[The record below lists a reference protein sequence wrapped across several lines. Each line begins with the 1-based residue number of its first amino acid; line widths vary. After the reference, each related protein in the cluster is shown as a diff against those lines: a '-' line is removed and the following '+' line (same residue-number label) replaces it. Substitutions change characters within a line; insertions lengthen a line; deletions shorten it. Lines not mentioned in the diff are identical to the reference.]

1 MDSIRITEWYEER
14 HPGGSERFAREF
26 ARTRDVLA
34 TFPLAGRERGELS
47 ESLRSFVVYPWV
59 VFYGVDES
67 DRIVTVQRV
76 LHGRMDF
83 DADDFEDD

>member
-1 MDSIRITEWYEER
+1 VDLVHIVEWYEAR

-26 ARTRDVLA
+26 ARARDVLA

-47 ESLRSFVVYPWV
+47 ESLRSFVVHPWV
-59 VFYGVDES
+59 LFYGFDEL
-67 DRIVTVQRV
+67 DRVVTVQRV
-76 LHGRMDF
+76 VHGRMDF